1 MKKST
6 PSAPLALTLEALLKL
21 HDEAFVTSAYK
32 VLLGRPAD
40 PGGLE
45 NYLRRVRA
53 GAQKS
58 QIVAELAGSPEGK
71 LRSADLPGLRDLI
84 AEYRKGAPSF
94 WLRVLRRLSGTPME
108 TIERQL
114 RVIDNRLYL
123 MEQCAAEQN
132 RQMAALLI
140 VLTQGL
146 SEPVGSS
153 SRPNASNVG
162 NVTDSA
168 PRSVLPPNV
177 RQTFSD
183 LKATIAMKEGNK

>member
-1 MKKST
+1 MKQST
-6 PSAPLALTLEALLKL
+6 SSVPLAITLDALLKL

-58 QIVAELAGSPEGK
+58 QIIAELAGSPEGK

-84 AEYRKGAPSF
+84 AENRKGARSI
-94 WLRVLRRLSGTPME
+94 WLRAFRRLSGTPMK

-140 VLTQGL
+140 LLTQGL
-146 SEPVGSS
+146 SESVASS
-153 SRPNASNVG
+153 SRPNTSNVG
-162 NVTDSA
+162 DATDSA
-168 PRSVLPPNV
+168 PRSVLSPKV

-183 LKATIAMKEGNK
+183 LKATIAMKEENK

>member
-1 MKKST
+1 MKNSM
-6 PSAPLALTLEALLKL
+6 PLAPPALTLEGLLKL

-32 VLLGRPAD
+32 VLLGRPVD

-84 AEYRKGAPSF
+84 AEYRKDAPSI
-94 WLRVLRRLSGTPME
+94 WLRVFRRLSGTPMD

-114 RVIDNRLYL
+114 RVIDNRLYM

-140 VLTQGL
+140 LLTQGL

-162 NVTDSA
+162 DVTDSA
-168 PRSVLPPNV
+168 PRSILPPNV
-177 RQTFSD
+177 RQTFFD

>member
-6 PSAPLALTLEALLKL
+6 PPEPPALTLEALLKL

-45 NYLRRVRA
+45 NYLRQVRA
-53 GAQKS
+53 GAQRS
-58 QIVAELAGSPEGK
+58 QIIAELARSPEGK
-71 LRSADLPGLRDLI
+71 LRSADLPGLRDLV
-84 AEYRKGAPSF
+84 AEYRKDAPSI
-94 WLRVLRRLSGTPME
+94 WLRVFRRWRSTPME

-114 RVIDNRLYL
+114 RVIDNRLY
-123 MEQCAAEQN
+123 MIEQCAAEQN

-140 VLTQGL
+140 LLTQGL
-146 SEPVGSS
+146 SGPVGSS

-162 NVTDSA
+162 DVTDSA
-168 PRSVLPPNV
+168 PRSFLPRNVL
-177 RQTFSD
+177 QTFSD